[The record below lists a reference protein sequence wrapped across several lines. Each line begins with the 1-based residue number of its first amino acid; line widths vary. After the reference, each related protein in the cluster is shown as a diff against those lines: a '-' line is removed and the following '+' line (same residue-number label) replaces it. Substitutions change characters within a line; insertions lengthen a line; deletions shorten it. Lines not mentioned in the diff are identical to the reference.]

1 MLREKRDGVTR
12 REIVRQGGALTAAVL
27 AAGPG
32 AAFGASPEPQR
43 IIVLGAGLAG
53 LAAAWELIDA
63 GHDVTVLEGRMRPG
77 GRVRTLRADFADG
90 LYADAGGM
98 VFTSADANARRYI
111 EALGLEPAELA
122 DAGLRGLFHMDGR
135 RFSVGPGERVAW
147 PYGLS
152 AEESALGPEGI
163 VSRYALEGLNAD
175 SVRADGW
182 RREQIARLDQVS
194 MAEYMRDRGAS
205 AGAVELL
212 RNYLWFGQAI
222 DRASMLSVAMSDLA
236 WALTGASVFTLRGG
250 NDQLPRGMAA
260 RIGQH
265 VRYGF
270 RVQAVRDTG
279 SSVEVLGR
287 QAGEVRSFRADR
299 VICTLPA
306 TIVRELAFA
315 PELPAAQRRAVS
327 ELEYM
332 SVTRTFLQVRRA
344 FWFDEGV
351 RGRASTDL
359 PIGQIERH
367 PLAVAGASTDRSILE
382 SHVRG
387 PYAAELGAMTRD
399 EVLALTVHEMSR
411 VHPELP
417 REYEGGSVKSWAAD
431 PFVRSGF
438 SMAAP
443 GQVVEFLPA
452 LRQPHGRV
460 HFAGEHTSIRRATME
475 GALRSGV
482 RAAREVHT
490 ADGGHL

>member
-1 MLREKRDGVTR
+1 MPRGKRGVVTR
-12 REIVRQGGALTAAVL
+12 REVMRRGGALTAAVL
-27 AAGPG
+27 ATGPG
-32 AAFGASPEPQR
+32 AALGTTREPQR
-43 IIVLGAGLAG
+43 VIVLGAGLAG

-63 GHDVTVLEGRMRPG
+63 GHDVTVLEARMRPG

-98 VFTSADANARRYI
+98 VFLSTDAHARRYI
-111 EALGLEPAELA
+111 AALGLETAELA

-135 RFSVGPGERVAW
+135 RFSVGPGQRVAW
-147 PYGLS
+147 PYGLT
-152 AEESALGPEGI
+152 AEENALGPDGI
-163 VSRYALEGLNAD
+163 LFRYALEGLTAD

-182 RREQIARLDQVS
+182 RRDEIARLDQVS
-194 MAEYMRDRGAS
+194 MAEYMRQRGAS

-222 DRASMLSVAMSDLA
+222 DRASMLAVAMSDLSG
-236 WALTGASVFTLRGG
+236 ALTGAGFFTLRGG

-260 RIGQH
+260 RVGRH

-270 RVQAVRDTG
+270 RAQAIRDSG
-279 SSVEVLGR
+279 NGVEVLGR

-315 PELPAAQRRAVS
+315 PELPADQSRAVT

-351 RGRASTDL
+351 QGRASTDL
-359 PIGQIERH
+359 PVGQIERH
-367 PLAVAGASTDRSILE
+367 PLAVAAAATDRSILE

-399 EVLALTVHEMSR
+399 EALALTVHEMTR
-411 VHPELP
+411 VHPQLP
-417 REYEGGSVKSWAAD
+417 GEYEGGTVKSWAAD

-443 GQVVEFLPA
+443 DQIVEFLPA
-452 LRQPHGRV
+452 LQRPHGRV

-482 RAAREVHT
+482 RAAHEVQT
-490 ADGGHL
+490 ANGGDA